1 MSAIEEMAAAGK
13 MSRRSLLTKFGA
25 AGVGVAATA
34 LLAGCG
40 GSSSSGGGGGGISQT
55 DVLNFALNLEYLE
68 ANFYA
73 AALTGNTLTQAQNGG
88 VHAGAITGATKVTG
102 LNSTQTAVLTEIASD
117 EAKHVADLQGALGNN
132 FVPCPALDLTAL
144 GAYDTMDAFLLT
156 AKAFEDVGVT
166 AYAGA
171 ATLLTGQNLQYAA
184 DILAVEAFHS
194 ANLRLLIQIAGLTTT
209 PVDPNAPGGSKDTVT
224 TPSGPFWA
232 TDANGIAYN
241 RNPSEVLSIVFG
253 LQGTLTVGTKTGG
266 FFPNG
271 LNGNITT
278 ITTATPDAL

>member
-40 GSSSSGGGGGGISQT
+40 GSSSGGGGGVSQT

-68 ANFYA
+68 AQFYSYA
-73 AALTGNTLTQAQNGG
+73 VHGVGLGVGDVGGTLPTITPVAQVTLTGAEL
-88 VHAGAITGATKVTG
+88 AIF
-102 LNSTQTAVLTEIASD
+102 TEIASD
-117 EAKHVADLQGALGNN
+117 ELAHVRDLRSALGNN
-132 FVPCPALDLTAL
+132 AVPCPNLDLAFAGNTTSVQAL
-144 GAYDTMDAFLLT
+144 ITI

-171 ATLLTGQNLQYAA
+171 STLLSGQNLQYAA

-194 ANLRLLIQIAGLTTT
+194 ANLRLLIAQNSYPTSV
-209 PVDPNAPGGSKDTVT
+209 VDPDAPNGSKDILPP
-224 TPSGPFWA
+224 PSGTQYWA
-232 TDANGIAYN
+232 TNSASIALN
-241 RNPSEVLSIVFG
+241 RNPSEVLSIVLG
-253 LQGTLTVGTKTGG
+253 LMGKLTLGANSGG

-271 LNGNITT
+271 LNGNIKS
-278 ITTATPDAL
+278 ITTTTPA